1 MKKIFLLLLCIFC
14 VGVQQAPAEDFDINT
29 LLELAKSK
37 NIDINEAMNQPYYG
51 VSYDEIKRG
60 KKPFLLV
67 FADFTDIPTAASMAN
82 NGYFVYNNLY
92 HDYGFS
98 AFNIK
103 SAENKELIEKLNVKT
118 VPYLMIANPHRN
130 EVVPVK
136 PALYENPKRLVYL
149 LRAYLRRTR

>member
-1 MKKIFLLLLCIFC
+1 MKKILLLVLCVFC
-14 VGVQQAPAEDFDINT
+14 LGTSQSPAEDFDINT

-37 NIDINEAMNQPYYG
+37 NININEAMNQPYYG
-51 VSYDEIKRG
+51 VSYEEIKRG

-67 FADFTDIPTAASMAN
+67 FVDFTDIPTAASMAN

-98 AFNIK
+98 AFNVK
-103 SAENKELIEKLNVKT
+103 SAENKELIEKLNVKA

-130 EVVPVK
+130 VVVPVK
-136 PALYENPKRLVYL
+136 PTLYENPKKLVYL
-149 LRAYLRRTR
+149 LRAYLSKTR